1 MGFRRNAQARCAR
14 PPTPFRSVK
23 RTVEVRIGSD
33 SVVNAARRHDRSTVN
48 NRRLGLP
55 TALPL
60 RAQLRTDCR
69 REIPR
74 IGQTIRLRFIAPP
87 PPRAMA
93 SVATPA
99 ENATASHEAGIARR
113 WPRMSCMTAMASR
126 GLIGCPFLRSIS
138 GTGPAVRRRGGRG
151 LWPFEVD
158 LLD

>member
-1 MGFRRNAQARCAR
+1 MQDRKSAKSTKTSCDAR
-14 PPTPFRSVK
+14 PDHTY
-23 RTVEVRIGSD
+23 GSD

-113 WPRMSCMTAMASR
+113 WPRMSCMTVMASR
-126 GLIGCPFLRSIS
+126 GLIGCPFLRPIS
-138 GTGPAVRRRGGRG
+138 GNGSGGSKARRSRFMAV
-151 LWPFEVD
+151 
-158 LLD
+158 